1 MYEDI
6 LEKRWKFDF
15 FSVLGIFERE
25 KFDLDSLKTKPIPFY
40 LSSQNILA
48 TMLISAIT
56 MGTQIA
62 N

>member
-40 LSSQNILA
+40 LSTEEAQR
-48 TMLISAIT
+48 ISCHAV
-56 MGTQIA
+56 
-62 N
+62 